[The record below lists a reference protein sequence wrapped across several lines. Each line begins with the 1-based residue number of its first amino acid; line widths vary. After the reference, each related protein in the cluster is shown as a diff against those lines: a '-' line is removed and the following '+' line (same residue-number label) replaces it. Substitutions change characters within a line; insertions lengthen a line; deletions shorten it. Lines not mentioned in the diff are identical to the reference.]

1 MILSMT
7 GYGKSRFENDTMDVS
22 VEIKTLNSK
31 YLDAGIKL
39 PRSLSAYEIETRNL
53 LSEKLTRGKISL
65 MVEVADR
72 RVAAEGGHINQK
84 LLKTYFNT
92 YQQIASE
99 LNESPPDL
107 FRLAAQ
113 SPDVIQ
119 QKTSEE
125 IDPSAWAQVR
135 SCIEDAI
142 KKCHAFRQQEGDA
155 LEKDFKQCIKQISD
169 TLAAIQQQVPQRN
182 SNFRERIHTQLNELP
197 KDSVDENR
205 FEQEMIYYLEKLDI
219 NEEIV
224 RLSNHLSFFSEVLE
238 EPYSSGKKL
247 GFISQE
253 IGREINTIGAK
264 ANDTLIQHHVVRM
277 KEELEKIKEQ
287 VLNVL

>member
-7 GYGKSRFENDTMDVS
+7 GYGKSQFENDEITIS
-22 VEIKTLNSK
+22 AEIKTLNSK
-31 YLDAGIKL
+31 YLDASIKL
-39 PRSLSAYEIETRNL
+39 PRTLSAYEIETRNL
-53 LSEKLTRGKISL
+53 LSESLTRGKVSL
-65 MVEVADR
+65 SVEIADKR
-72 RVAAEGGHINQK
+72 ATAEGGQINRE
-84 LLKTYFNT
+84 LLKAYFTT

-99 LNESPPDL
+99 LNEAPPDL

-119 QKTSEE
+119 NKTLEDV
-125 IDPSAWAQVR
+125 DPETWALVR
-135 SCIEDAI
+135 SCIKEAAKHCND
-142 KKCHAFRQQEGDA
+142 FRQQEGDA
-155 LEKDFKQCIKQISD
+155 LEKDFKHNIDQISE
-169 TLAAIQQQVPQRN
+169 TLALIQKQVPERN
-182 SNFRERIHTQLNELP
+182 ANFRERLQSQLNELP
-197 KDSVDENR
+197 KDTIDENR

-224 RLSNHLSFFSEVLE
+224 RLSNHLSFFKKVLA

-264 ANDTLIQHHVVRM
+264 ANDAVIQHHVVRM

-287 VLNVL
+287 VLNIL